1 MRMHLHKFEKIWLSF
16 GVFALVMF
24 LSIVGVSAFGQG
36 NHPSGGM
43 QTIDPENVE
52 ATPPFDNPGVH
63 QLENGTYEAVII
75 AQAFG
80 YTPTQM
86 EVPVGEEVTF
96 KVTSSDVV
104 HSFSIVDTNVN
115 MMAVPG
121 QINEKTYTFEEPGNY
136 LIICNEYCGSGH
148 HMMQTSI
155 EVVE

>member
-1 MRMHLHKFEKIWLSF
+1 MHLHKYEKIWLGF

-43 QTIDPENVE
+43 HTIDPEKVKE
-52 ATPPFDNPGVH
+52 TAPFDNPGVR
-63 QLENGTYEAVII
+63 QIDEDTYEVAII

-86 EVPVGEEVTF
+86 EVPVGKEIHF
-96 KVTSSDVV
+96 KVTSTDVI
-104 HSFSIVDTNVN
+104 HSFSIIDTNVN

-121 QINEKTYTFEEPGNY
+121 QINEKSYTFEEPGNY

-148 HMMQTSI
+148 HMMQTTI